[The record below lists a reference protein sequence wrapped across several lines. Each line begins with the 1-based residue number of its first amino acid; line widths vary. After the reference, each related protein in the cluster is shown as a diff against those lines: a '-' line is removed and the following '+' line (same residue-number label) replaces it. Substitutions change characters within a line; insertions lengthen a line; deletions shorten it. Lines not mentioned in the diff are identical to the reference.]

1 MMPNLKAKILSPQ
14 EIKMIYGPSFENKK
28 GFIIDGTIVLNHDRF
43 DSTTVFHEFGHY
55 YARWLSEYNPGAH
68 AALMENVQNT
78 YQSDIPWYSA
88 MYNTTGLKHSET
100 DVVEEVFV
108 DQLGPRRQKRSFY
121 RESIL
126 RIIWPLGLLT
136 ILQKTFEE
144 ANKEQDT
151 GLVIYWVHCKLY
163 CG

>member
-1 MMPNLKAKILSPQ
+1 MVSEDDRKTFDMHNPSLTSRLVVAHRVVSIFQDMMPNLKAKILSPQ

-28 GFIIDGTIVLNHDRF
+28 GFIIDGTIVLNHGF

-78 YQSDIPWYSA
+78 YQSIPWYSA

-100 DVVEEVFV
+100 DVVEKS
-108 DQLGPRRQKRSFY
+108 LW
-121 RESIL
+121 I
-126 RIIWPLGLLT
+126 
-136 ILQKTFEE
+136 
-144 ANKEQDT
+144 N
-151 GLVIYWVHCKLY
+151 
-163 CG
+163 

>member
-68 AALMENVQNT
+68 ASYGECTEYM
-78 YQSDIPWYSA
+78 SDIPWYSA

-108 DQLGPRRQKRSFY
+108 DQLGPRRQK
-121 RESIL
+121 I
-126 RIIWPLGLLT
+126 
-136 ILQKTFEE
+136 
-144 ANKEQDT
+144 
-151 GLVIYWVHCKLY
+151 
-163 CG
+163 

>member
-100 DVVEEVFV
+100 DVVES
-108 DQLGPRRQKRSFY
+108 LCGSTRTRRQKFREAFTGIDPQDNLAIARSVDDFT
-121 RESIL
+121 ED
-126 RIIWPLGLLT
+126 
-136 ILQKTFEE
+136 F
-144 ANKEQDT
+144 
-151 GLVIYWVHCKLY
+151 
-163 CG
+163 

>member
-1 MMPNLKAKILSPQ
+1 
-14 EIKMIYGPSFENKK
+14 
-28 GFIIDGTIVLNHDRF
+28 
-43 DSTTVFHEFGHY
+43 VFHEFGHY

-108 DQLGPRRQKRSFY
+108 DQLGLAAAKNLELLQGIDPQDNLAIARSVDDFT
-121 RESIL
+121 ED
-126 RIIWPLGLLT
+126 
-136 ILQKTFEE
+136 F
-144 ANKEQDT
+144 
-151 GLVIYWVHCKLY
+151 
-163 CG
+163 

>member
-1 MMPNLKAKILSPQ
+1 MVSEDDRKTFDMHKAPSLTSRLVVAHRVVSIFQDMMPNLKAKILSPQ

-78 YQSDIPWYSA
+78 YQRYSLVQR
-88 MYNTTGLKHSET
+88 YVQYHRLKAS
-100 DVVEEVFV
+100 
-108 DQLGPRRQKRSFY
+108 QK
-121 RESIL
+121 
-126 RIIWPLGLLT
+126 LT
-136 ILQKTFEE
+136 
-144 ANKEQDT
+144 
-151 GLVIYWVHCKLY
+151 
-163 CG
+163 

>member
-1 MMPNLKAKILSPQ
+1 
-14 EIKMIYGPSFENKK
+14 
-28 GFIIDGTIVLNHDRF
+28 
-43 DSTTVFHEFGHY
+43 VFHEFGHY

-108 DQLGPRRQKRSFY
+108 DQLGLAAAKKFREAF

-126 RIIWPLGLLT
+126 RII
-136 ILQKTFEE
+136 
-144 ANKEQDT
+144 
-151 GLVIYWVHCKLY
+151 Y
-163 CG
+163 CQVC

>member
-1 MMPNLKAKILSPQ
+1 
-14 EIKMIYGPSFENKK
+14 MIYGPSFENKK

-55 YARWLSEYNPGAH
+55 YARWLSEYNPAH

-100 DVVEEVFV
+100 DVGSLCGSTRPPPPKNLEKLLQGIDPQDNLAIARSV
-108 DQLGPRRQKRSFY
+108 DDFT
-121 RESIL
+121 ED
-126 RIIWPLGLLT
+126 
-136 ILQKTFEE
+136 F
-144 ANKEQDT
+144 
-151 GLVIYWVHCKLY
+151 
-163 CG
+163 